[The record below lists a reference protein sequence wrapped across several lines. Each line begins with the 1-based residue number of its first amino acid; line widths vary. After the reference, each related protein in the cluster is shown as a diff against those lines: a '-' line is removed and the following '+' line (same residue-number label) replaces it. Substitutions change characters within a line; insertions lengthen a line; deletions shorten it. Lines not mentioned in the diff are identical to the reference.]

1 MKTLFK
7 LGLLASTLLTVAT
20 GVYARTGEQIVGLST
35 TNIPTASV
43 PEPSALGL
51 LGLSLVVLAL
61 VKRKK

>member
-20 GVYARTGEQIVGLST
+20 SAFAISGQQIVGLST
-35 TNIPTASV
+35 TNIQTV

-51 LGLSLVVLAL
+51 LGLAIVVLAL
-61 VKRKK
+61 VRRKK

>member
-7 LGLLASTLLTVAT
+7 LGLVASTLLTAAT
-20 GVYARTGEQIVGLST
+20 SAYAFT
-35 TNIPTASV
+35 PTPTMAIHQV

>member
-20 GVYARTGEQIVGLST
+20 SAYAITGQQIVGLST
-35 TNIPTASV
+35 TNIETATV

-51 LGLSLVVLAL
+51 LGLGLVVLAL
-61 VKRKK
+61 VRRKK